1 MRSPGFET
9 MTYAE
14 RERLFVHLFEQSRAG
29 IRRLCNSYL
38 NDSSEVDDLYQEIM
52 TNVWKSLPDFR
63 GEARLTTWVY
73 RIAVNTAL
81 IHQRRRRPSEE
92 LADIPDHR
100 VSTERDLERQEQ
112 LEALHHAI
120 AQLGDQD
127 RLIVS
132 LLLEGLDYK
141 EIAEVTGITVNYVG
155 VKISRI
161 KQALEQLMTEVSH
174 DKI

>member
-1 MRSPGFET
+1 

-14 RERLFVHLFEQSRAG
+14 RERLFVRLFEERRAG
-29 IRRLCNSYL
+29 VRRLCYSYL
-38 NDSSEVDDLYQEIM
+38 NSASEVDDLFQEIM
-52 TNVWKSLPDFR
+52 TNVWKSLPNFR
-63 GEARLTTWVY
+63 GDAKLSTWVY

-81 IHQRRRRPSEE
+81 IHRRRQKPSEK
-92 LADIPDHR
+92 LLDLPDHR
-100 VSTERDLERQEQ
+100 VSTQRDLERQER
-112 LEALHHAI
+112 LDALHQAI

-141 EIAEVTGITVNYVG
+141 EIADVTGITANYVG

-161 KQALEQLMTEVSH
+161 KQALVQRVTEVSH
-174 DKI
+174 GTV

>member
-1 MRSPGFET
+1 

-29 IRRLCNSYL
+29 IRRLCYSYL
-38 NDSSEVDDLYQEIM
+38 NSASEVDDLFQEIM
-52 TNVWKSLPDFR
+52 TNVWKSLSNFR
-63 GEARLTTWVY
+63 GEAKLTTWVY

-81 IHQRRRRPSEE
+81 IHHRRRRPSEE
-92 LADIPDHR
+92 LSDVPDHR
-100 VSTERDLERQEQ
+100 VSTQRDLERQEQ
-112 LEALHHAI
+112 LEALHRAI

-174 DKI
+174 GAF

>member
-1 MRSPGFET
+1 

-14 RERLFVHLFEQSRAG
+14 RERLFVHLFEQNRAG
-29 IRRLCNSYL
+29 IRRLCYSYL
-38 NDSSEVDDLYQEIM
+38 NSSSEVDDLFQEIM
-52 TNVWKSLPDFR
+52 TNVWKGLPNYR
-63 GEARLTTWVY
+63 GEASLNTWVY

-81 IHQRRRRPSEE
+81 VHRRRRRPSEE
-92 LADIPDHR
+92 LLDIPDHR
-100 VSTERDLERQEQ
+100 VSTQQDLERQEQ
-112 LEALHHAI
+112 LAALHRAI

-161 KQALEQLMTEVSH
+161 KQALEQLMTEVNH
-174 DKI
+174 GAV

>member
-1 MRSPGFET
+1 

-14 RERLFVHLFEQSRAG
+14 SERLFVHLFERNRAG
-29 IRRLCNSYL
+29 IRRLCYSYL
-38 NDSSEVDDLYQEIM
+38 SSPSEVDDLFQEIM
-52 TNVWKSLPDFR
+52 TNVWKSLPNFR
-63 GEARLTTWVY
+63 GEAKLSTWVY
-73 RIAVNTAL
+73 RISVNTAL
-81 IHQRRRRPSEE
+81 IYQRRRRPSEE
-92 LADIPDHR
+92 LPDMPDHR

-112 LEALHHAI
+112 LQALHRAI

-161 KQALEQLMTEVSH
+161 KQALEQLMAEVSH
-174 DKI
+174 GTV